1 MWVINAFLSALFAGL
16 TSILSKIGLDDLNSH
31 FVTALRTS
39 VVLLFT
45 WLMYF
50 VSGSTMQGINAYNLI
65 FIILSGIAT
74 GVSWLCYFK
83 ALSMAD
89 VTQVAPIDK
98 LSTFF
103 TMIFAFLIL
112 KEEISYLKIIC
123 MIIMFI
129 GTYLMQQRV
138 HSQTTQ
144 KHWLVYAFLSAI
156 FASLTSILAKIG
168 ISAVDSQTVTALR
181 TIVVVIMAW
190 IVVGVTH
197 TYQPIQTIN
206 KKQGIA
212 ILLSAIATGLSWLCY
227 FAALKEGPAS
237 IVVPIDKLSIVVSI
251 LFASLILH
259 EKQNKKT
266 VIGLICIVV
275 STLLLLIA

>member
-1 MWVINAFLSALFAGL
+1 MWVISALLSALFAGL

-39 VVLLFT
+39 VVLLLT

-50 VSGSTMQGINAYNLI
+50 ISGSTMQGINTYNLI

-74 GVSWLCYFK
+74 GASWLCYFK

-112 KEEISYLKIIC
+112 KEEITCLKIIC
-123 MIIMFI
+123 MMMMFI

-138 HSQTTQ
+138 HS
-144 KHWLVYAFLSAI
+144 
-156 FASLTSILAKIG
+156 
-168 ISAVDSQTVTALR
+168 
-181 TIVVVIMAW
+181 
-190 IVVGVTH
+190 
-197 TYQPIQTIN
+197 
-206 KKQGIA
+206 
-212 ILLSAIATGLSWLCY
+212 
-227 FAALKEGPAS
+227 
-237 IVVPIDKLSIVVSI
+237 
-251 LFASLILH
+251 
-259 EKQNKKT
+259 
-266 VIGLICIVV
+266 
-275 STLLLLIA
+275 